1 MCVVARKKVC
11 ILFWQK
17 CTFNNDVHTLV
28 CCFYS
33 INALL
38 ASPKEREKG
47 SLFFINSIKVQPL
60 LFKGIWN
67 LIQLWTYVHFM
78 EQEMKKKIT
87 YCGLQTILIDMNQRL
102 PCSILPYLK
111 HNRRQMVPKNLL
123 HIVQMTLI
131 VAECENNRKILML
144 YSCQFQNANIFHS
157 LSHLKNLVLLLWC
170 WTLGTKWR
178 LTSPLFCSFY
188 WIKIWCAGEHQI
200 SPISRHHHQ
209 PTVKF

>member
-1 MCVVARKKVC
+1 MILVKGPRMEKFDLDKKHRVDSVLAIFNKVSQFLLSKLLSSSLSLCFYSLADAHMCVVARKKVC

-78 EQEMKKKIT
+78 EQEMKKK
-87 YCGLQTILIDMNQRL
+87 N
-102 PCSILPYLK
+102 
-111 HNRRQMVPKNLL
+111 HLL
-123 HIVQMTLI
+123 WS
-131 VAECENNRKILML
+131 ANNTNWYESKASLL
-144 YSCQFQNANIFHS
+144 YS
-157 LSHLKNLVLLLWC
+157 
-170 WTLGTKWR
+170 T
-178 LTSPLFCSFY
+178 
-188 WIKIWCAGEHQI
+188 I
-200 SPISRHHHQ
+200 SETQ
-209 PTVKF
+209 